1 MKVIT
6 YLISLFMHCCTNLQY
21 DVLKIKD
28 VLEDELD
35 KDNSLVWSH
44 KIYDQKYNLSE
55 ETFLQKNLDFVVK
68 SYLQLLLTGTYHLFM
83 MFFRLHKRY
92 SSHDL
97 RYPVLFLLCII
108 PLASLGK
115 KFENKNLFI

>member
-1 MKVIT
+1 
-6 YLISLFMHCCTNLQY
+6 MHCCTNLQY
-21 DVLKIKD
+21 DVPKIKD

-44 KIYDQKYNLSE
+44 KIYDLKYNVSE
-55 ETFLQKNLDFVVK
+55 QTFLQKNLDFVVK

-83 MFFRLHKRY
+83 MLFRLHKRY